1 MKIPEL
7 FRWGWAGQYLKLST
21 WDVCLRLKIKHYP
34 SPAPA
39 APKDSVEWQMLP
51 GFLLSPCSS
60 LSLCWRKGLRLQ
72 GLIFTLSP
80 YSSLTV
86 LWCAETR
93 ENKTTRNC
101 YICLIKS
108 CPVCHSHLMWMLF
121 IFFLQGSGE
130 EWEKNLLKSGRMKG
144 FDFSQIKYGFVLLR
158 ESCCHT

>member
-1 MKIPEL
+1 M
-7 FRWGWAGQYLKLST
+7 FVWG
-21 WDVCLRLKIKHYP
+21 LKIKNYP

-39 APKDSVEWQMLP
+39 APQDSVEWQMLP

-101 YICLIKS
+101 YTCLIRVVL
-108 CPVCHSHLMWMLF
+108 CLPQPPDWNAFHFLF
-121 IFFLQGSGE
+121 LRGKGE
-130 EWEKNLLKSGRMKG
+130 EWERNLLRSGRMKG
-144 FDFSQIKYGFVLLR
+144 FDLSEIKYGFVLLR
-158 ESCCHT
+158 ESCCHTLKTEASCPVRYTGNTLILKH